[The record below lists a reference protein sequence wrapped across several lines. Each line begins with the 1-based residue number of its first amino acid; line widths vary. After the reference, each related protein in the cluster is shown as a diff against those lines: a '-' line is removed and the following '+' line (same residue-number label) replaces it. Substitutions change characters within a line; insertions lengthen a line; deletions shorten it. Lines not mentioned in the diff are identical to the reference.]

1 MCLYYVR
8 ASVSLSTA
16 LMYLVDMSS
25 QRNCSFI
32 NQLVVL
38 VSFWQNP
45 HLSENL
51 DPDNPDDIFFYCA
64 GAELTD
70 PPGTTEPIRPT
81 RDGFMTLINCRDINN
96 ERKRSQITFE
106 YTAMGELNFTEV
118 SSNDPYSDPYGW
130 CVGMRSVG
138 KNQRLRSQYCDLYD
152 MTQVWR
158 ILPFDNTWRPDAAWY
173 NINGLDGGLC
183 VETTSS
189 NLTEFVTEMQ
199 LERCTYDDQE
209 ARQRQTW
216 IRCYEETTCDDED
229 STPPNFELTIACEE
243 TDIQDKQ
250 CTSAQI
256 EQSTAFSDG
265 AGAVPSNV
273 YEEMNDCPDDPV
285 RNMRWG
291 RSQVYKVRPSGQNDL
306 VVEFDSQCDD
316 DGNDSDTWMRVFTEE
331 SDGEWDC
338 QYIDTTDCIDKRNT
352 MRAVVD
358 NNNERDYLVV
368 VSADGS
374 DDDDADYTIDLSCSV
389 SNYVLLQLRGDDEQ
403 FNLCIG
409 VTNAVNGA
417 NLILRTCEDND
428 SRLLWEL
435 DDDRLLRLQEDSDL
449 CAGVSNRNNNQVVE
463 LFECDSEIDNR
474 LWRYDSRGDFEISLS
489 SASVCMTTEDGSNP
503 RTGDAITITS
513 CDGNFDQAWNY
524 GRLNPFPSPTP
535 NSDDEYCGADPLLL
549 NVDR

>member
-1 MCLYYVR
+1 
-8 ASVSLSTA
+8 
-16 LMYLVDMSS
+16 
-25 QRNCSFI
+25 
-32 NQLVVL
+32 
-38 VSFWQNP
+38 
-45 HLSENL
+45 
-51 DPDNPDDIFFYCA
+51 
-64 GAELTD
+64 
-70 PPGTTEPIRPT
+70 
-81 RDGFMTLINCRDINN
+81 
-96 ERKRSQITFE
+96 
-106 YTAMGELNFTEV
+106 
-118 SSNDPYSDPYGW
+118 
-130 CVGMRSVG
+130 
-138 KNQRLRSQYCDLYD
+138 
-152 MTQVWR
+152 
-158 ILPFDNTWRPDAAWY
+158 
-173 NINGLDGGLC
+173 
-183 VETTSS
+183 
-189 NLTEFVTEMQ
+189 
-199 LERCTYDDQE
+199 
-209 ARQRQTW
+209 
-216 IRCYEETTCDDED
+216 
-229 STPPNFELTIACEE
+229 
-243 TDIQDKQ
+243 
-250 CTSAQI
+250 
-256 EQSTAFSDG
+256 
-265 AGAVPSNV
+265 
-273 YEEMNDCPDDPV
+273 
-285 RNMRWG
+285 MRWG

-358 NNNERDYLVV
+358 NNNERDYLIV

-463 LFECDSEIDNR
+463 LFECDSEIDNG